1 MCCRVPAA
9 LHCLPTL
16 RVTISYNVVLVS
28 VLCCCDA
35 DTMKRLIQAGLNL
48 NFYPAQFVEQS
59 AEAAAE
65 VGPYST
71 QR

>member
-1 MCCRVPAA
+1 
-9 LHCLPTL
+9 
-16 RVTISYNVVLVS
+16 
-28 VLCCCDA
+28 
-35 DTMKRLIQAGLNL
+35 MKRLIQAGLNL